1 MHLSGCP
8 PTCKVSCKTSQ
19 IIGPVVTVL
28 SRNTQSNYYKLNL
41 VVTNYGTASAI
52 WVTDMNYN
60 FVLQFVPTTPLC
72 SGLSIWCVEVTVEVD
87 MRIMELCVLQQPNK
101 NTRQVWGGERC
112 NRITELVDTI
122 QVDLLKNP
130 QGENKAKREASVTLQ
145 LHSEWA
151 CQVPLQ

>member
-1 MHLSGCP
+1 
-8 PTCKVSCKTSQ
+8 
-19 IIGPVVTVL
+19 
-28 SRNTQSNYYKLNL
+28 
-41 VVTNYGTASAI
+41 
-52 WVTDMNYN
+52 
-60 FVLQFVPTTPLC
+60 
-72 SGLSIWCVEVTVEVD
+72 

-145 LHSEWA
+145 LHSE
-151 CQVPLQ
+151 